1 MKILERL
8 NNTELELSGLN
19 RWLGKKTFRRTTFYE
34 SLAGMIRDG
43 TPVMRALEFICDV
56 ETDFGKKKGQ
66 SGLYFLATDCIASI
80 RSSGQLSPALK
91 DWVPKDEIALIR
103 NGEERGDIAEAMFQV
118 VKTAKGRQEMISS
131 LVSVCLYP
139 LILLTLCVVNMYNVH
154 TRVIPMISAF
164 APEERWSVQMVI
176 LAKSSELVIGYGLW
190 LLAGLLLLAIL
201 IRMSFSLYKGPRRRY
216 LDRIPPWSLYQTF
229 HGVNYLFNISSML
242 QINIPLSHALTRIE
256 KHAEHN
262 RWLKS
267 RISAIRKNVL
277 SGQSLA
283 LAMKNSG
290 YDFPSKSCVNNLLL
304 NSEREDSVASMAL
317 YADRWLEEA
326 KKSVRKSG
334 IIITAISGLLVFLFI
349 INMVSAIYSISDMLK
364 Q

>member
-176 LAKSSELVIGYGLW
+176 LVQILRTGYRLWFVAAGRTAAAGNSHQDVI
-190 LLAGLLLLAIL
+190 
-201 IRMSFSLYKGPRRRY
+201 
-216 LDRIPPWSLYQTF
+216 
-229 HGVNYLFNISSML
+229 
-242 QINIPLSHALTRIE
+242 
-256 KHAEHN
+256 
-262 RWLKS
+262 
-267 RISAIRKNVL
+267 
-277 SGQSLA
+277 QSVYR
-283 LAMKNSG
+283 S
-290 YDFPSKSCVNNLLL
+290 P
-304 NSEREDSVASMAL
+304 
-317 YADRWLEEA
+317 
-326 KKSVRKSG
+326 
-334 IIITAISGLLVFLFI
+334 TT
-349 INMVSAIYSISDMLK
+349 VS
-364 Q
+364 

>member
-1 MKILERL
+1 MLAPADLPPDDILDYVVVDTDKTGQIRVRVVE
-8 NNTELELSGLN
+8 
-19 RWLGKKTFRRTTFYE
+19 GKKHLRAVQDYLTRLCSRYTGKVSPFEFTT
-34 SLAGMIRDG
+34 L
-43 TPVMRALEFICDV
+43 DV
-56 ETDFGKKKGQ
+56 
-66 SGLYFLATDCIASI
+66 IA
-80 RSSGQLSPALK
+80 RL
-91 DWVPKDEIALIR
+91 
-103 NGEERGDIAEAMFQV
+103 
-118 VKTAKGRQEMISS
+118 RQETVISGGENGINPVQQKM
-131 LVSVCLYP
+131 LGYP

-176 LAKSSELVIGYGLW
+176 LAKSSGLVIGYGLW

-326 KKSVRKSG
+326 KKNVRKSG

-349 INMVSAIYSISDMLK
+349 INMVSAIYGISDMLK

>member
-1 MKILERL
+1 
-8 NNTELELSGLN
+8 
-19 RWLGKKTFRRTTFYE
+19 
-34 SLAGMIRDG
+34 
-43 TPVMRALEFICDV
+43 
-56 ETDFGKKKGQ
+56 
-66 SGLYFLATDCIASI
+66 
-80 RSSGQLSPALK
+80 
-91 DWVPKDEIALIR
+91 
-103 NGEERGDIAEAMFQV
+103 RGDIAEAMFQV

-283 LAMKNSG
+283 LAMKNCG

-326 KKSVRKSG
+326 KKNVRKSG

-349 INMVSAIYSISDMLK
+349 INMVSAIYGISDMLK

>member
-131 LVSVCLYP
+131 LVSVCLYMSTREFEAFEAGRRYANTAY
-139 LILLTLCVVNMYNVH
+139 LVDLQEMQGDNLL
-154 TRVIPMISAF
+154 R
-164 APEERWSVQMVI
+164 
-176 LAKSSELVIGYGLW
+176 ELVRITAQMNWQLND
-190 LLAGLLLLAIL
+190 LKEQ
-201 IRMSFSLYKGPRRRY
+201 IRQGN
-216 LDRIPPWSLYQTF
+216 
-229 HGVNYLFNISSML
+229 VISGQQL
-242 QINIPLSHALTRIE
+242 ALTARQYYE
-256 KHAEHN
+256 KQ
-262 RWLKS
+262 L
-267 RISAIRKNVL
+267 
-277 SGQSLA
+277 GSLE
-283 LAMKNSG
+283 K
-290 YDFPSKSCVNNLLL
+290 
-304 NSEREDSVASMAL
+304 
-317 YADRWLEEA
+317 
-326 KKSVRKSG
+326 
-334 IIITAISGLLVFLFI
+334 T
-349 INMVSAIYSISDMLK
+349 INQANAR
-364 Q
+364 

>member
-1 MKILERL
+1 MKFLERL

-176 LAKSSELVIGYGLW
+176 LAKSSGLVIGYGLW

-201 IRMSFSLYKGPRRRY
+201 IRMSFSLYTGPHPCCR
-216 LDRIPPWSLYQTF
+216 
-229 HGVNYLFNISSML
+229 
-242 QINIPLSHALTRIE
+242 
-256 KHAEHN
+256 
-262 RWLKS
+262 
-267 RISAIRKNVL
+267 
-277 SGQSLA
+277 
-283 LAMKNSG
+283 
-290 YDFPSKSCVNNLLL
+290 
-304 NSEREDSVASMAL
+304 
-317 YADRWLEEA
+317 
-326 KKSVRKSG
+326 
-334 IIITAISGLLVFLFI
+334 
-349 INMVSAIYSISDMLK
+349 
-364 Q
+364 

>member
-154 TRVIPMISAF
+154 TRVIPMI
-164 APEERWSVQMVI
+164 
-176 LAKSSELVIGYGLW
+176 
-190 LLAGLLLLAIL
+190 
-201 IRMSFSLYKGPRRRY
+201 
-216 LDRIPPWSLYQTF
+216 
-229 HGVNYLFNISSML
+229 
-242 QINIPLSHALTRIE
+242 
-256 KHAEHN
+256 
-262 RWLKS
+262 
-267 RISAIRKNVL
+267 
-277 SGQSLA
+277 
-283 LAMKNSG
+283 
-290 YDFPSKSCVNNLLL
+290 
-304 NSEREDSVASMAL
+304 
-317 YADRWLEEA
+317 
-326 KKSVRKSG
+326 
-334 IIITAISGLLVFLFI
+334 
-349 INMVSAIYSISDMLK
+349 
-364 Q
+364 

>member
-164 APEERWSVQMVI
+164 APEET
-176 LAKSSELVIGYGLW
+176 LVSTDG
-190 LLAGLLLLAIL
+190 
-201 IRMSFSLYKGPRRRY
+201 
-216 LDRIPPWSLYQTF
+216 
-229 HGVNYLFNISSML
+229 H
-242 QINIPLSHALTRIE
+242 
-256 KHAEHN
+256 
-262 RWLKS
+262 
-267 RISAIRKNVL
+267 
-277 SGQSLA
+277 SGQILRTGYRLWFVA
-283 LAMKNSG
+283 AGRTAAAGNSHQ
-290 YDFPSKSCVNNLLL
+290 DVIQ
-304 NSEREDSVASMAL
+304 SVYRSP
-317 YADRWLEEA
+317 
-326 KKSVRKSG
+326 
-334 IIITAISGLLVFLFI
+334 TT
-349 INMVSAIYSISDMLK
+349 VS
-364 Q
+364 